1 MNMSQKDYIEQVEG
15 ENELLKQKLDDALRK
30 YDELYNDR
38 DNLRERIRE
47 IDVEE
52 MAGSV
57 DVPVGF
63 ATKYKI
69 SKEAWDDLRNMHGLI
84 VSKFMRD
91 YMQKIEDESYNV

>member
-1 MNMSQKDYIEQVEG
+1 MSQKDYIEQVEG

-47 IDVEE
+47 IDTEE
-52 MAGSV
+52 IFGS
-57 DVPVGF
+57 VPVGV

-69 SKEAWDDLRNMHGLI
+69 SQEALNDIRNMHGLD
-84 VSKFMRD
+84 VGKFMKE
-91 YMQKIEDESYNV
+91 YMQTIEDESYDV